1 MTGFV
6 AAKVLAGPKSSPL
19 INNMPVTAVIE
30 ETNAARTTLVLVDV
44 RVVFEVLGPR
54 LLTESVLGAAF
65 DHSIGISRIPS
76 PSDSHRQTLQQWGKL
91 TAWGSARTK
100 PGPKGWFRLT
110 EDVRNFE
117 WHELLTHAVIGLEL
131 GSRRFLGKEGPLA
144 CGRTD
149 HRAKQTDHAGSQQ
162 DDVRCS

>member
-1 MTGFV
+1 MMTGFV

-76 PSDSHRQTLQQWGKL
+76 PSDSHRQTLQQWGKIDGVGISSNQAGPEGL
-91 TAWGSARTK
+91 VSAHRRRQELRVARTS
-100 PGPKGWFRLT
+100 
-110 EDVRNFE
+110 D
-117 WHELLTHAVIGLEL
+117 
-131 GSRRFLGKEGPLA
+131 A
-144 CGRTD
+144 CGHRSRTGFEAIPWE
-149 HRAKQTDHAGSQQ
+149 RGPVGMRSNRSPSKKTDHAAA